1 MECERGNRFL
11 IRFCGIMFATV
22 DRDPEV
28 KYLPDGQAVA
38 IFSIA
43 NPPGRVGFAN
53 ISGPISSVE
62 VPERPSDEV
71 TVRGKLA
78 EICGKYLVKGQKI
91 HIEGHQLE
99 TRRNAEGKRYRV
111 IFAEA
116 IYFAGAPPD
125 AEIGESVGGDDKIVT
140 LTRWLNYEELP
151 EGVRALLGP

>member
-1 MECERGNRFL
+1 MECERGDRFL
-11 IRFCGIMFATV
+11 IRFSGIMFATV
-22 DRDPEV
+22 DRDPQV

-38 IFSIA
+38 NVSIA
-43 NPPGRVGFAN
+43 NPPGRAGFAN

-78 EICGKYLVKGQKI
+78 EVCGKYLAKGQKI
-91 HIEGHQLE
+91 DIEGHQLE
-99 TRRNAEGKRYRV
+99 TRRKAEGKRYRV

-116 IYFAGAPPD
+116 IYFAGGPPE
-125 AEIGESVGGDDKIVT
+125 AGIGESVAGDDNV
-140 LTRWLNYEELP
+140 TRWLSYEELP

>member
-11 IRFCGIMFATV
+11 IRFSGSMVATV

-38 IFSIA
+38 NFSKA
-43 NPPGRVGFAN
+43 NPPGRLGYQDV
-53 ISGPISSVE
+53 SGAIWSVN
-62 VPERPSDEV
+62 VNERVSTEV

-78 EICGKYLVKGQKI
+78 EICGKYLAKGQKI
-91 HIEGHQLE
+91 QIRGRLE
-99 TRRNAEGKRYRV
+99 SRRNAAGKRDRV

-116 IYFAGAPPD
+116 IYFAGAPPK
-125 AEIGESVGGDDKIVT
+125 AEIGESVAGDDNA
-140 LTRWLNYEELP
+140 TRWLSYEELP